1 VTAQTRE
8 VASEPLPTSDPL
20 TGVRLPLADDV
31 ILRPGLDLEDLAL
44 RWAPQS
50 AQRAIGA
57 EQMRGADARA
67 QRLGIAGEWLMEQAG
82 AAVAATALALLASA
96 ARGREARILV
106 LCGPGNNGGDGLVAA
121 RHLAAAGS
129 RCEVVLL
136 ATEGEPTTPDSRSNW
151 QRLDGVDGISRFLAP
166 RAHDVALFLNGIE
179 RAGLV
184 IDALLGT
191 GVRGTLREP
200 IRGGVDVAVRA
211 ADSGVPVL
219 AVDGPTALD
228 LSTGEPSI
236 PVVRADVTI
245 TYHRPKR
252 GLLVERARPVVGRV
266 LVAPI
271 GIPVEADL
279 G

>member
-1 VTAQTRE
+1 VTAP
-8 VASEPLPTSDPL
+8 PLGAAATPPTSSDPV
-20 TGVRLPLADDV
+20 TGIRLPLADDV
-31 ILRPGLDLEDLAL
+31 ILRPGLDVDALAL

-50 AQRAIGA
+50 ALRAIGA

-67 QRLGIAGEWLMEQAG
+67 QRMGIAGEWLMEQAG
-82 AAVAATALALLASA
+82 AAVAAAALAELRA
-96 ARGREARILV
+96 AGRGRDARILV

-121 RHLAAAGS
+121 RHLAAAGT

-136 ATEGEPTTPDSRSNW
+136 ASEGEPTTPDARTNW
-151 QRLDGVDGISRFLAP
+151 HRLDGVEGVSRFLAP

-200 IRGGVDVAVRA
+200 IRSGVDVAVRA

-228 LSTGEPSI
+228 LSTGEPST

-245 TYHRPKR
+245 TFHRPKR
-252 GLLVERARPVVGRV
+252 GLLVERARPLVGRV

>member
-1 VTAQTRE
+1 MPAE
-8 VASEPLPTSDPL
+8 EAPSSPPTFDPVS
-20 TGVRLPLADDV
+20 GVRLPLADEA
-31 ILRPGLDLEDLAL
+31 ILRPGLDIEGLAL

-50 AQRAIGA
+50 GLRAIGA

-67 QRLGIAGEWLMEQAG
+67 QRLGVAGEWLMEQAG
-82 AAVAATALALLASA
+82 AAVAATALAMQESSS
-96 ARGREARILV
+96 RGRDPRILV
-106 LCGPGNNGGDGLVAA
+106 LCGSGNNGGDGLVAA
-121 RHLAAAGS
+121 RHLAAAGA

-136 ATEGEPTTPDSRSNW
+136 ATEGEPTTKDARTNW
-151 QRLDGVDGISRFLAP
+151 HRLDGAEGVSRFLAP

-191 GVRGTLREP
+191 GVQGTLREP
-200 IRGGVDVAVRA
+200 IRSGVDVAVRA
-211 ADSGVPVL
+211 ADSGVAVL

-228 LSTGEPSI
+228 LSTGEPST

-245 TYHRPKR
+245 TFHRPKR
-252 GLLVERARPVVGRV
+252 GLLVERTRPLVGRV

-279 G
+279 